1 MQTKMLNLHSLKQ
14 KVKGIELNWIMLI
27 LVTLFFVGLIYGS
40 FSVKNSNNF
49 LTTKI
54 TELYSAYLSQ
64 KNTFSTLL
72 IFVNTFFLSMSA
84 VVVSF
89 FTGLCALG
97 IPFIVFVPFISGT
110 VIGTISGFTYETY
123 LLKGLGY
130 CAIIIFPAAAIA
142 LVSLISSCK
151 ESLIMSGNMLSVLA
165 TGRAKEQNCFKS
177 YCIKYLVFTMVC
189 AVAALVEAVLFN
201 MFSDLFIFQYPVA

>member
-14 KVKGIELNWIMLI
+14 KVKGIEFNWLMFILI
-27 LVTLFFVGLIYGS
+27 LLFFIGLIFGS
-40 FSVKNSNNF
+40 FSVKNNNSF

-54 TELYSAYLSQ
+54 TEIYSNYLLQ
-64 KNTFSTLL
+64 KNTFSSLM
-72 IFVNTFFLSMSA
+72 IFMNTFLLSMSA

-97 IPFIVFVPFISGT
+97 VPFIVCVPFISGA
-110 VIGTISGFTYETY
+110 VIGTISGFVYETY

-130 CAIIIFPAAAIA
+130 CAIIIFPAAAIT

-151 ESLIMSGNMLSVLA
+151 ESLIMSKNMLSILA
-165 TGRAKEQNCFKS
+165 TGRNQQQNVFRS
-177 YCIKYLVFTMVC
+177 YCIKLLIFTAVC
-189 AVAALVEAVLFN
+189 AAAALIEAILFN
-201 MFSDLFIFQYPVA
+201 MFSDLFIF

>member
-14 KVKGIELNWIMLI
+14 KVKGVEFNWIMLI
-27 LVTLFFVGLIYGS
+27 LVTLFFIGLIFGS
-40 FSVKNSNNF
+40 FSVKNNNSF
-49 LTTKI
+49 LTSII

-64 KNTFSTLL
+64 KDTFSSVI
-72 IFVNTFFLSMSA
+72 IFMYTFLLSMTA
-84 VVVSF
+84 VVISF

-97 IPFIVFVPFISGT
+97 IPFIVLVPFVSGA
-110 VIGTISGFTYETY
+110 VIGTISGFVYETY

-130 CAIIIFPAAAIA
+130 CAIIIFPAAAIS

-151 ESLIMSGNMLSVLA
+151 ESLLMSGNMLSILA

-177 YCIKYLVFTMVC
+177 YCIKYLVFTLVC
-189 AVAALVEAVLFN
+189 AAAALIEAVLFN
-201 MFSDLFIFQYPVA
+201 MFSDLFNF

>member
-14 KVKGIELNWIMLI
+14 KVKGVEFNWIMLI
-27 LVTLFFVGLIYGS
+27 LITLFFIGLIFGS
-40 FSVKNSNNF
+40 FSVKNSNSF
-49 LTTKI
+49 LTEKI

-64 KNTFSTLL
+64 KDTFSSVI
-72 IFVNTFFLSMSA
+72 IFMYTFLLSMTA
-84 VVVSF
+84 VVISF

-97 IPFIVFVPFISGT
+97 IPFIVLVPFVSGA
-110 VIGTISGFTYETY
+110 VIGTISGFVYETY

-130 CAIIIFPAAAIA
+130 CAIIIFPAAAIS

-151 ESLIMSGNMLSVLA
+151 ESLLMSGNMLSILA

-177 YCIKYLVFTMVC
+177 YCIKYLVFTLVC
-189 AVAALVEAVLFN
+189 AAAALIEAVLFN
-201 MFSDLFIFQYPVA
+201 MFSDLFNF